1 MRAFRS
7 ASVSRFFMIYERRYQ
22 LCRSVGSTF
31 RPPLLFADIRVAVEG
46 VGGLLLSVMN
56 IEALRNQQG
65 FISDMDG
72 VIYHGDR
79 LIPGAADLVQWL
91 EQSKKKYLFLT
102 NSSQRSPREL
112 SQKLGRLGVEVG
124 EEHFYTSGMATAAFL
139 KSQCP
144 GGTVFVIGEPA
155 LTHALYE
162 AGFAPNDTDPDYVVV
177 GETSAYTYDR
187 ICQAVLMVNN
197 GARLIGTNPDTT
209 GPVEEGIVPAT
220 GALMA
225 PIEMATGAKA
235 YYVGKPN
242 PVMMRAALQKVGCRR
257 EDTVIIGD
265 RMDTDIIAGIEAG
278 IETTLVL
285 SGVTSKEGIHAFAYR
300 PSLVLSSVADILE

>member
-1 MRAFRS
+1 
-7 ASVSRFFMIYERRYQ
+7 
-22 LCRSVGSTF
+22 
-31 RPPLLFADIRVAVEG
+31 
-46 VGGLLLSVMN
+46 MN
-56 IEALRNQQG
+56 INELRNQQG

-72 VIYHGDR
+72 VIYHGNR

-139 KSQCP
+139 KSQRP

-162 AGFAPNDTDPDYVVV
+162 AGFTPNDTDPDYVIV

-242 PVMMRAALQKVGCRR
+242 AVMMRTALQKVECRR
-257 EDTVIIGD
+257 EDTIIIGD
-265 RMDTDIIAGIEAG
+265 RMDTDVIAGIEAG
-278 IETTLVL
+278 IKTVLVL
-285 SGVTSKEGIHAFAYR
+285 SGVTSREGINAFAYR